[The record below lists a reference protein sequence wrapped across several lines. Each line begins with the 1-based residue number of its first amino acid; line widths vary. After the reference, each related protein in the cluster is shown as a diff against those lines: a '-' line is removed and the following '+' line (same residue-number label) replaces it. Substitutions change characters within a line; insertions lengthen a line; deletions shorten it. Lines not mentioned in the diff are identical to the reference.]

1 MTAEQQTRWVNEFAT
16 IIGEHSERIVLLG
29 KGREAMKADDLPWV
43 RDLFG
48 LLSAWPF
55 ASDFCEKAMRYG
67 DFSAR
72 TGRLS
77 VYVDKVKDVL
87 ADGLVMTDASGNN
100 VAFVSP
106 STPPRRRGRP
116 TKEEVAARLRG
127 DTLELP
133 DDSPENAKRRAIA
146 KMLGLEV
153 IVSGEAPREKNN
165 AELKAEREAKKA
177 EFERQNP
184 SLFGGEADGG
194 NDARNNDITSQRNNE
209 STAVHA
215 QISMGEIYQ
224 DRIESD
230 RLHLSDIKWLCTKEL
245 QERIDMV
252 RAQRTAF
259 GDAAQTAKVLAE
271 RGASQDEIAVY
282 AKQAEEARE
291 AYESTYAA
299 VDDELA
305 VLHKRLSIDLPHVE
319 RFKTRFK
326 GVDLEKVL
334 YITRPYYEKVRK
346 EDPAINARIKR
357 LIEQDSPE
365 YAAKMKADEEK
376 KQEVADLLRYIKRK
390 DKPNVKQRIETMEKR
405 YARLVELLG
414 EEEAKVYRP
423 IVDSA
428 IEDYEQ
434 NHKKEERPTPDP
446 SLYGGEKKDAGD
458 NKPTKQES
466 NKPAKQENK
475 PAPKRKAASKREQGD
490 AGISYAEREQARRD
504 NGKKAAK

>member
-16 IIGEHSERIVLLG
+16 IISEHSERIVLLG
-29 KGREAMKADDLPWV
+29 KGREAMKADDLTWV

-77 VYVDKVKDVL
+77 VYVDKVKDAL
-87 ADGLVMTDASGNN
+87 TDGLVMTDASGNK

-106 STPPRRRGRP
+106 STPMRRRGRP

-127 DTLELP
+127 DALVLP

-165 AELKAEREAKKA
+165 AELAQERAAKKA

-184 SLFGGEADGG
+184 SLFGEAGDG
-194 NDARNNDITSQRNNE
+194 RNVGMSESRNIE
-209 STAVHA
+209 KPAEPAVP
-215 QISMGEIYQ
+215 QVMSMGEIYQ
-224 DRIESD
+224 ERIEND

-245 QERIDMV
+245 QERIDNV

-305 VLHKRLSIDLPHVE
+305 VLHKRLSIDLPYVE
-319 RFKTRFK
+319 QFKMRFK
-326 GVDLEKVL
+326 GVDVEKIL

-346 EDPAINARIKR
+346 EDPAIDARIKR
-357 LIEQDSPE
+357 LIEKDSPE
-365 YAAKMKADEEK
+365 YAERMRQEEAVK
-376 KQEVADLLRYIKRK
+376 KEVMELVRYIKRTDK
-390 DKPNVKQRIETMEKR
+390 DASDERVKTMAQRIERLRELKDDEFADAYLPILEKTKKDNAAWR
-405 YARLVELLG
+405 A
-414 EEEAKVYRP
+414 AK
-423 IVDSA
+423 D
-428 IEDYEQ
+428 
-434 NHKKEERPTPDP
+434 
-446 SLYGGEKKDAGD
+446 EKKASK
-458 NKPTKQES
+458 KPTS
-466 NKPAKQENK
+466 
-475 PAPKRKAASKREQGD
+475 KRKAASKREQGG
-490 AGISYAEREQARRD
+490 AGISHAEREQAHRD
-504 NGKKAAK
+504 NGKKAAR

>member
-1 MTAEQQTRWVNEFAT
+1 MTAEQQTRWVNDFAT
-16 IIGEHSERIVLLG
+16 IISEHGERIVLLG
-29 KGREAMKADDLPWV
+29 KGREAMKADELPWV

-87 ADGLVMTDASGNN
+87 ADGLVMTDASGNK

-106 STPPRRRGRP
+106 STPLRRRGRP

-153 IVSGEAPREKNN
+153 IVTGEAPREKNN

-194 NDARNNDITSQRNNE
+194 NDARNNDIASQRNNE
-209 STAVHA
+209 NTAVPA
-215 QISMGEIYQ
+215 PISMGEIYQ

-245 QERIDMV
+245 QERIDNV

-291 AYESTYAA
+291 AYEFTYAA

-305 VLHKRLSIDLPHVE
+305 VLHKRLSIDLPYVE

-326 GVDLEKVL
+326 GVDIEKVL

-346 EDPAINARIKR
+346 EDPALDARIKR

-365 YAAKMKADEEK
+365 YAAKMKAEEEK
-376 KQEVADLLRYIKRK
+376 KKEVSELVRYITRK
-390 DKPNVKQRIETMEKR
+390 DKDASDERVSTMTKRI
-405 YARLVELLG
+405 ARLRELMGDEFADTYLPVL
-414 EEEAKVYRP
+414 EKT
-423 IVDSA
+423 
-428 IEDYEQ
+428 
-434 NHKKEERPTPDP
+434 KE
-446 SLYGGEKKDAGD
+446 D
-458 NKPTKQES
+458 NKAWRATKNE
-466 NKPAKQENK
+466 KQ
-475 PAPKRKAASKREQGD
+475 ASKKSSNQETKRT
-490 AGISYAEREQARRD
+490 RKTT
-504 NGKKAAK
+504 KK